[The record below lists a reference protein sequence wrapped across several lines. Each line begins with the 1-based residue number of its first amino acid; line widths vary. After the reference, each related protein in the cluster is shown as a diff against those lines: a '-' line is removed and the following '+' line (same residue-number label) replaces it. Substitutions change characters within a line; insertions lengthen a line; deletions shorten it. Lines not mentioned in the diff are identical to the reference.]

1 MRRFDL
7 AAFNVG
13 LVLFLLALLALWMA
27 LGTVNWQAVSVL
39 APIVLVLI
47 GVSGLLMSRK
57 A

>member
-13 LVLFLLALLALWMA
+13 LVLFLLAGLVLWTT
-27 LGTVNWQAVSVL
+27 LGTVNWQAVRIA